1 MYKFEHKIYQV
12 RKDVLNEAED
22 DLPPPP
28 EVESPAGEDPATAD
42 SAADPAAEAPG
53 PAPETDNIDD
63 APDDMKKLRLDMVES
78 IRKALIIN
86 PNDVDQA
93 LYAKLTNTTSM
104 ENLDDMEKT
113 VQDLVR
119 GYYPDTGL

>member
-1 MYKFEHKIYQV
+1 
-12 RKDVLNEAED
+12 
-22 DLPPPP
+22 
-28 EVESPAGEDPATAD
+28 
-42 SAADPAAEAPG
+42 
-53 PAPETDNIDD
+53 
-63 APDDMKKLRLDMVES
+63 VES

>member
-1 MYKFEHKIYQV
+1 MRNFEDKLYKAWNLYLE
-12 RKDVLNEAED
+12 EE
-22 DLPPPP
+22 LPPPP
-28 EVESPAGEDPATAD
+28 GEQEPEAGAD
-42 SAADPAAEAPG
+42 AAAEAPPV
-53 PAPETDNIDD
+53 PAPEPDNIDD
-63 APDDMKKLRLDMVES
+63 APDDVSKMKLDMVES

-86 PNDVDQA
+86 PNDIDQS

-113 VQDLVR
+113 VRELVS

>member
-12 RKDVLNEAED
+12 RKSVLNEAEE

-28 EVESPAGEDPATAD
+28 EVEDPAADPAT
-42 SAADPAAEAPG
+42 DPAAEAPA

>member
-1 MYKFEHKIYQV
+1 MRNFEDKLYKAWNLYLE
-12 RKDVLNEAED
+12 EE
-22 DLPPPP
+22 LPPPP
-28 EVESPAGEDPATAD
+28 GEQEPEAGAD
-42 SAADPAAEAPG
+42 AAAEAPPA
-53 PAPETDNIDD
+53 PAPEPDNIDD
-63 APDDMKKLRLDMVES
+63 APDDVSKMKLDMVES

-86 PNDVDQA
+86 PNDIDQS

-113 VQDLVR
+113 VRELVS

>member
-1 MYKFEHKIYQV
+1 MYKFEHKIYQA
-12 RKDVLNEAED
+12 RKKVLCEAED

-28 EVESPAGEDPATAD
+28 EVESPAGDDPAADDPATE
-42 SAADPAAEAPG
+42 PTAEA

-86 PNDVDQA
+86 PNDVDQV
-93 LYAKLTNTTSM
+93 LYSKLTNTTSM

>member
-1 MYKFEHKIYQV
+1 MKRILFGFIFTGILLGQV
-12 RKDVLNEAED
+12 A
-22 DLPPPP
+22 
-28 EVESPAGEDPATAD
+28 
-42 SAADPAAEAPG
+42 
-53 PAPETDNIDD
+53 PAPEPDNIDD
-63 APDDMKKLRLDMVES
+63 APDDVSKMKLDMVES

-86 PNDVDQA
+86 PNDIDQS

-113 VQDLVR
+113 VRELVS

>member
-12 RKDVLNEAED
+12 RKDVLNEAEG

-28 EVESPAGEDPATAD
+28 EVESPAGEDPAAAEP
-42 SAADPAAEAPG
+42 AADPAAEAPA